1 MKRHVWLAAFLF
13 VLAAGQ
19 AMANAR
25 IDLKVILNQQNS
37 INRQIEESPDGMGI
51 DSLQRDRLRRAQR
64 IVSDIAVKKS
74 TLDQLNPADQMKL
87 RNALGEVY
95 AILKGTRVAQ
105 EQRDVCWRERKIGSQ
120 IQTTRCATF
129 EHLLLTREGARA
141 WMEKPPVCASRG
153 DGCESGNTS
162 GIR

>member
-1 MKRHVWLAAFLF
+1 MKRYVWLAAFLL

-19 AMANAR
+19 AVAKAR
-25 IDLKVILNQQNS
+25 VDLKVLLNQQNS

-51 DSLQRDRLRRAQR
+51 DSLQLDRLRRAQR

-74 TLDQLNPADQMKL
+74 TLDQLNPADQIKL

-105 EQRDVCWRERKIGSQ
+105 DQRDVCWRERRIGSQ
-120 IQTTRCATF
+120 IQSTRCATF
-129 EHLLLTREGARA
+129 EELLLAREGARA
-141 WMEKPPVCASRG
+141 WMEKPPVCASQG
-153 DGCESGNTS
+153 NGCGVGG
-162 GIR
+162 GIN

>member
-1 MKRHVWLAAFLF
+1 MKRHLLLAAFLF
-13 VLAAGQ
+13 ALATGQ
-19 AMANAR
+19 AIANAR
-25 IDLKVILNQQNS
+25 VDLKVILNQQNS
-37 INRQIEESPDGMGI
+37 INRQIEESPDGLGI
-51 DSLQRDRLRRAQR
+51 DSLQLERLRNAQR

-74 TLDQLNPADQMKL
+74 TLDQLNPGDQMKL

-129 EHLLLTREGARA
+129 EELLLSREGART
-141 WMEKPPVCASRG
+141 WMEKPKVC
-153 DGCESGNTS
+153 SGS
-162 GIR
+162 CGGG

>member
-1 MKRHVWLAAFLF
+1 MKRHLLLAAFLF
-13 VLAAGQ
+13 ALATGQ
-19 AMANAR
+19 AIANAR
-25 IDLKVILNQQNS
+25 VDLKVILNQQNS
-37 INRQIEESPDGMGI
+37 INRQIEESPDGLGI
-51 DSLQRDRLRRAQR
+51 DSLQLERLRNAQR

-74 TLDQLNPADQMKL
+74 TLDQLNPGDQMKL

-120 IQTTRCATF
+120 IQTTRCASF

-141 WMEKPPVCASRG
+141 FMEDPQVCASRG
-153 DGCESGNTS
+153 NGCGVGGAN
-162 GIR
+162 